1 MSLHVESRI
10 QFRSDLY
17 EKRNKTE
24 WYSEVGKELEK
35 RRLSITVAPGVVI
48 SNAAQLQAFMKR
60 YASDKAGLQA
70 AIALPPGTTLAN
82 YVQDLVQALD
92 DTVKP
97 TSVVTDKMIDMGP
110 VSEFGKLLG
119 LDTSKRY
126 AGTNTAIGQASA
138 DAVFNVG
145 GVEVSR
151 TATGVD
157 PLAGQLFID
166 SKTFGGMPGYSWS
179 RDGVELEQVSGVTG
193 VTGKALDAALRSRNG
208 AGRTVYQRL
217 RKPEACEAYTVGYGG
232 VGLDDMRWDSA
243 AHRQREANKF
253 VSLTVEGG
261 RYEAPAAGQPREITL
276 GTDKMDDTYYDTKDF
291 ALMKADFQVR
301 GRARW
306 DTDTQIRRLL
316 VGVKSNTVI
325 DEFGLK
331 RSGKVDVRNDGA
343 SAEEI
348 KNLDHDVRVGA
359 TTWNGSTSPIAPLKG
374 VYDAVR
380 SSLPNIGPH
389 EGVLQL
395 EPKVHLRSVRSRY
408 HLNETSLESLQTFYR
423 QTTGKLDSV
432 LALATAAQA
441 TATGADKQV
450 VDELVSK
457 ATALKN
463 GSAIATLAEAKLKA
477 LDPAMTVTAD
487 SIKPF
492 MPSTAVS
499 WNRPPIDA
507 ATLAKKQVVAEAIDA
522 AYHQFS
528 TDLDGA
534 RRIIAGAQ
542 DRALENHP
550 PYYLAYL
557 KTNHPALLNKNT
569 YDPFLAQLDATLAR
583 PEADQLAALKAFND
597 FGEKQKT
604 DGVRAFRDF
613 TPIADLA
620 GFKAL
625 RAQLLNEV
633 VRVNQRQLEAG
644 GSAAQ
649 GLWFDEARQFY
660 VPSSYRNTGNFLID
674 TMDMTQYVTHADWES
689 IAADQR
695 TPANELPADKVFH
708 TSLVNETQIELGI
721 EEPYLNRLTELEN
734 LIHGDRASLV
744 MKFFDAS
751 GTAGIDRTKPET
763 YAAALKTMLGKSSAE
778 VADELAKLND
788 FLKAQNSALTP
799 VTAKDL
805 SFTKPEQFTLAAR
818 DAAVR
823 TTPTLEKNLE
833 GAKFVFQQYIDIQKA
848 VVGSKEDRVLRT
860 LRDAGLNNLGWQQTE
875 DSKGNT
881 ALKMVKAGVP

>member
-35 RRLSITVAPGVVI
+35 RRSSITVAPGVVI

-97 TSVVTDKMIDMGP
+97 TSVVTDKMIDGP

-157 PLAGQLFID
+157 LRLASCSSTARPSAACPAIRGAATV
-166 SKTFGGMPGYSWS
+166 SSWS
-179 RDGVELEQVSGVTG
+179 RSAVSPESPG
-193 VTGKALDAALRSRNG
+193 RRWMPPCSRNG

-374 VYDAVR
+374 VYDAV
-380 SSLPNIGPH
+380 
-389 EGVLQL
+389 
-395 EPKVHLRSVRSRY
+395 KK
-408 HLNETSLESLQTFYR
+408 F
-423 QTTGKLDSV
+423 
-432 LALATAAQA
+432 AAQHRPA
-441 TATGADKQV
+441 RRRAAARTQGAPALGAQPLPPERDQPR
-450 VDELVSK
+450 ELADLLQADHWQARLGVGAGHRRASHRDRRRQ
-457 ATALKN
+457 AGRRRAGQQGHRAQERQRHCHPGRGQAQGARPGDDRHRRQHQALHAFDRRLVEPAPQSRRHP
-463 GSAIATLAEAKLKA
+463 GQEAGGRRRHRRRL
-477 LDPAMTVTAD
+477 PPV
-487 SIKPF
+487 
-492 MPSTAVS
+492 
-499 WNRPPIDA
+499 RPPGRRPP
-507 ATLAKKQVVAEAIDA
+507 
-522 AYHQFS
+522 HHRR
-528 TDLDGA
+528 GA
-534 RRIIAGAQ
+534 RPRAGK
-542 DRALENHP
+542 P
-550 PYYLAYL
+550 
-557 KTNHPALLNKNT
+557 PALL
-569 YDPFLAQLDATLAR
+569 PGVPQGEPPRPAEQEHLRPLLAQLDATLAR

-734 LIHGDRASLV
+734 MIHGDRASLV

-788 FLKAQNSALTP
+788 FLKAQNSAYP
-799 VTAKDL
+799 RHRQR
-805 SFTKPEQFTLAAR
+805 PELHQAR
-818 DAAVR
+818 AVHPR
-823 TTPTLEKNLE
+823 CPRRRGAHHATLEKNLE

-848 VVGSKEDRVLRT
+848 VVGSKGGPRPADLERRGPEQPGLAADRGQQGQHRPEDGQGRRAYT
-860 LRDAGLNNLGWQQTE
+860 
-875 DSKGNT
+875 
-881 ALKMVKAGVP
+881 